1 MTSPRGRAARRQV
14 AGRTAGR
21 TPDDTVLLL
30 LALYACWGS
39 AIPAMKLMVEL
50 RPARWSEVSLT
61 SIGAGFLLVFDSLIG
76 FMLYTR
82 LLASAPAPLVSTYA
96 CVTPIVGVVLGMTV
110 LDESVWAGAFVG
122 AALVLTAVALELR
135 AG

>member
-1 MTSPRGRAARRQV
+1 MTRADRPTDRAVTNAVQLL
-14 AGRTAGR
+14 AGGA
-21 TPDDTVLLL
+21 VLSL
-30 LALYACWGS
+30 LALA
-39 AIPAMKLMVEL
+39 LVEL